1 MIDETMKIPEPIIEP
16 ATSIVESNNPSPL
29 TSFSSATGA
38 VVTAVAIRILCVG
51 GELIINRV
59 SDAMPKSWSNHFA
72 EKKEACSLPATD
84 DLKSSAACTT
94 VAVGLRRNPRFGHR
108 IGCYRAW
115 RSSGESAA
123 V

>member
-1 MIDETMKIPEPIIEP
+1 MIDETMKIPEPIIDP
-16 ATSIVESNNPSPL
+16 ATSMVESNNPSPL

-38 VVTAVAIRILCVG
+38 SVTALAIRILWIG

-59 SDAMPKSWSNHFA
+59 IHAMLKTCSNHFA

-84 DLKSSAACTT
+84 DLKSSAARTT
-94 VAVGLRRNPRFGHR
+94 LAVGLRRCCGFGRRTGCHVACRPRTD
-108 IGCYRAW
+108 
-115 RSSGESAA
+115 SSA